1 MVMNETLAFLGIFG
15 VSALLVGVLIFVI
28 LAFEIYMFVHLIRND
43 SIDSNTKILWALG
56 MLILHPFV
64 AIIYY
69 FTDYQK
75 S

>member
-1 MVMNETLAFLGIFG
+1 MTSKLAFLGFG
-15 VSALLVGVLIFVI
+15 AAGGLIFVVGLLVI
-28 LAFEIYMFVHLIRND
+28 LAFEIAMFINVITHKNI
-43 SIDSNTKILWALG
+43 SQTSKVLWVVG

-69 FTDYQK
+69 FTDYKK